1 MEKLFVFAFFF
12 LQLTAANGAALSCD
26 NSEKFRLRGVSLRLE
41 NDAFAKTDRNYS
53 HGMALTLESHD
64 IKNYTQTE
72 CLPFL
77 LRLHSKLITFL
88 TPDFWAPA
96 ENELQ
101 PHTVVVNFGQG
112 MYTPGNAFREDLI
125 VNDRPYAGVIYAGM
139 ALNQRHTLQNSKFE
153 VFDSREIILGAIGPI
168 SFARETQNFV
178 HDIFGDIRFLGWDNQ
193 LSNEPAFGFSIEKKF
208 KKYKGTEPI
217 TPGFTYDIINAIGLQ
232 IGNIETSANYQI
244 EGRVGWNLPNNFGS
258 FAIRPGEES
267 RSPELEPED
276 NSGPNAT
283 GIHFF
288 TILGIKYVGYDF
300 SLDGNLFHESHRVTR
315 RPWVSF
321 GAVGVGLP
329 SLLKRR
335 RYNVSLMHVYRS
347 GEFEEQ
353 DSTHS
358 YRSVGLSVEF

>member
-1 MEKLFVFAFFF
+1 MAKLFAFVFIL
-12 LQLTAANGAALSCD
+12 LQLAAANGTVLSCG
-26 NSEKFRLRGVSLRLE
+26 NSGKIRLRGVSLRVE

-72 CLPFL
+72 CQPFL
-77 LRLHSKLITFL
+77 VRMHSKLITFL
-88 TPDFWAPA
+88 TPGFWAP
-96 ENELQ
+96 EESDQQ
-101 PHTVVVNFGQG
+101 PHTVVVNFGQAI
-112 MYTPGNAFREDLI
+112 YTPGNPFRQALI
-125 VNDRPYAGVIYAGM
+125 VNDRPYAGLIYAAM
-139 ALNQRHTLQNSKFE
+139 ALNQRHTLHSSIFE
-153 VFDSREIILGAIGPI
+153 VFDSREITLGAIGPL

-178 HDIFGDIRFLGWDNQ
+178 HDIFGDTRFLGWDNQ

-267 RSPELEPED
+267 RSPDLDTED
-276 NSGPNAT
+276 NSGPNAI

-288 TILGIKYVGYDF
+288 TILGVKYIRYDF

-315 RPWVSF
+315 RPWVTF
-321 GAVGVGLP
+321 GAVGIGLP
-329 SLLKRR
+329 TLQKRR
-335 RYNVSLMHVYRS
+335 RYNLSLMHVYRS

>member
-1 MEKLFVFAFFF
+1 MAKLFVFAFFLIQF
-12 LQLTAANGAALSCD
+12 AVANGADTPCD

-53 HGMALTLESHD
+53 HGMSITLESHD
-64 IKNYTQTE
+64 IKNYTQTA

-77 LRLHSKLITFL
+77 LRTHSRLITFL
-88 TPDFWAPA
+88 TPGFWAPG
-96 ENELQ
+96 ESGLQ
-101 PHTVVVNFGQG
+101 PNTVAVNFGQA
-112 MYTPGNAFREDLI
+112 MYTPGNPFRQDLI
-125 VNDRPYAGVIYAGM
+125 VNDRPYAGLIYVGI
-139 ALNQRHTLQNSKFE
+139 ALNQRHTLQNSEFE
-153 VFDSREIILGAIGPI
+153 VFDSREITLGAIGPL

-178 HDIFGDIRFLGWDNQ
+178 HDIFSDNRFLGWDNQ
-193 LSNEPAFGFSIEKKF
+193 LSNEPAFGLSIEKKF
-208 KKYKGTEPI
+208 KKFKGTEAI

-232 IGNIETSANYQI
+232 LGNIETSANYQI

-258 FAIRPGEES
+258 FAIRSGEES
-267 RSPELEPED
+267 RPPELED
-276 NSGPNAT
+276 NDNAGPNAT

-288 TILGIKYVGYDF
+288 TILGIKLVGYDF
-300 SLDGNLFHESHRVTR
+300 SLDGNLFHQSHRVTR

-321 GAVGVGLP
+321 GAVGIGLP
-329 SLLKRR
+329 TLLKKR